1 MPKGFV
7 KCVYSK
13 ATANSCNSAQLPT
26 TTTTTTTWKQQQQPR
41 LCRSLPENSTAGTV
55 GRLGNRPLPLF
66 AVRRLPFAIHPAA
79 GLPGSFRWW
88 GNGQVF
94 FIDFLSP
101 FLVTCASHNI
111 YCYMLW
117 LPCSPASHIFCYF
130 VSLRPFPVINCKL
143 LLPFC

>member
-7 KCVYSK
+7 KRVYSK
-13 ATANSCNSAQLPT
+13 ATANSCNSAQLP
-26 TTTTTTTWKQQQQPR
+26 TTTTTTWKQQQQPR

-66 AVRRLPFAIHPAA
+66 AVCHLPFTPLRGCRAPFADEET
-79 GLPGSFRWW
+79 GK
-88 GNGQVF
+88 F

-101 FLVTCASHNI
+101 FLVTCATHNI

-117 LPCSPASHIFCYF
+117 LTRSPASYIFCYF